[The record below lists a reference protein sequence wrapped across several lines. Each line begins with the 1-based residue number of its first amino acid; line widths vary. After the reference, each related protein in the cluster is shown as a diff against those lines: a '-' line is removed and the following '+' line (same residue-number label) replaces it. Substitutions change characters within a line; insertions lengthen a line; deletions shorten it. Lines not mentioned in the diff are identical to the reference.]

1 MNIARY
7 MEEVRGNFSK
17 CPVTEETSTF
27 CTPTTLIPKKYMNI
41 NEKVFFAKSNGIIL
55 HRRLI
60 YDFRD
65 NGAWYFDPTTA
76 SDIDDKL
83 YVKPIISP
91 IIPEARVINLDT
103 QKNIALPISAY
114 PFICIGYFMLQ
125 INSNTDLYDTF
136 LEFLGSKELNKE
148 LYLDDFYVKKNGTL
162 CGCNKVETVCS
173 SAEKAFTDPILVKN
187 DVGFKLGMSGETP
200 IVFSTNSGYKYYV
213 VHYEEGTPLS
223 SEGATMVHIVFK
235 IYAENRDILQEIIC
249 EIKNIQTIKPSNKIR
264 VFIKGPRASWKLNS
278 EFPKRG
284 IESVFHE
291 SQDEVLNDI
300 EKFLKSEE
308 EYVRYGIPYKRNY
321 LFHGKPGTG
330 KTSFITSVASKYNF
344 DIYFLTFDSDLDD
357 KSFKMLVSSMPNN
370 GILVIEDVHTID
382 FSDSKK
388 PIGLS
393 SILNTL
399 DGLSRKNRLLSFM
412 TTNYFDKLEP
422 VLTRPGR
429 IDKIIEFKY
438 VNEYIFKKMFETF
451 YSDYE
456 TREKIQ
462 EFWTKIKSKKISPAI
477 LQKYLFE
484 NRDVEDITSKESLK
498 IFYNLLEQYTPKDQY
513 ESNRLYM

>member
-1 MNIARY
+1 ML
-7 MEEVRGNFSK
+7 E
-17 CPVTEETSTF
+17 
-27 CTPTTLIPKKYMNI
+27 
-41 NEKVFFAKSNGIIL
+41 
-55 HRRLI
+55 
-60 YDFRD
+60 
-65 NGAWYFDPTTA
+65 
-76 SDIDDKL
+76 
-83 YVKPIISP
+83 
-91 IIPEARVINLDT
+91 
-103 QKNIALPISAY
+103 
-114 PFICIGYFMLQ
+114 GYFMLQ

-148 LYLDDFYVKKNGTL
+148 LYLDDFYVKKNGAL

-173 SAEKAFTDPILVKN
+173 SAEKAFTDPILVKD
-187 DVGFKLGMSGETP
+187 DVGFKLGMTGETP
-200 IVFSTNSGYKYYV
+200 VEFTTNSGNKYYV
-213 VHYEEGTPLS
+213 VHYEEGAPLS
-223 SEGATMVHIVFK
+223 SGGATMVHIVFK
-235 IYAENRDILQEIIC
+235 IYAESRNILQEVVC
-249 EIKNIQTIKPSNKIR
+249 EIKNIQTVKPSNKIR

-278 EFPKRG
+278 ELPKRG

-330 KTSFITSVASKYNF
+330 KTSFITSVASKYDF

-357 KSFKMLVSSMPNN
+357 KSFKMLVSSIPNN
-370 GILVIEDVHTID
+370 GILVIEDVHNVH
-382 FSDSKK
+382 FSDSGKSMK
-388 PIGLS
+388 AIGLS
-393 SILNTL
+393 SVLNTL
-399 DGLSRKNRLLSFM
+399 DGLARKNRLLSFM

-429 IDKIIEFKY
+429 IDKIIEFKF
-438 VNEYIFKKMFETF
+438 VNEFIFKKMFETF
-451 YSDYE
+451 LSNSEDGS
-456 TREKIQ
+456 KFKD
-462 EFWTKIKSKKISPAI
+462 FWTKIKSKDVSPAI